1 MDRHF
6 AARGL
11 CVLGLLATGA
21 LWAPGCAA
29 REVGIEPRLGQPTG
43 LPAAEADA
51 RADAVRRDPIGYLR
65 KVTDN
70 CRALEQYTL
79 TFTRQERRGLL
90 KLLYGPERITCW
102 FRRQPFSIRMKWL
115 DPKVKYGESTY
126 VEGRKGN
133 KVRFVPRHG
142 LFGLPPRIT
151 AVDLQTPVTWGEA
164 KYPLTTFGLERLME
178 RSVRTMETAGDDVVV
193 TYHGLMALRASER
206 TVHHLRLE
214 YSPTRYEVSI
224 QDLYIDVETDLPAAT
239 VLKYPSGRLDAAY
252 LYEDLD
258 RNVTLT
264 DGDFLLEAERE
275 RGDATA
281 EHAAHTP

>member
-1 MDRHF
+1 MHRHS
-6 AARGL
+6 ATRGL
-11 CVLGLLATGA
+11 CVLGLLAA
-21 LWAPGCAA
+21 AVLWAPGCAR
-29 REVGIEPRLGQPTG
+29 REVGIEPRLGRLAG

-51 RADAVRRDPIGYLR
+51 RADAIRRDPIGYLR
-65 KVTDN
+65 KVADN
-70 CRALEQYTL
+70 CRALEEYTL
-79 TFTRQERRGLL
+79 TFTRQERRGLF

-115 DPKVKYGESTY
+115 DPEVKYGESTY
-126 VEGRKGN
+126 VEGQNGN
-133 KVRFVPRHG
+133 KVRFVPRPG

-178 RSVRTMETAGDDVVV
+178 RTLRTMEAADEDVVV
-193 TYHGLMALRASER
+193 TYQGLMALSGSER
-206 TVHHLRLE
+206 IVHHLRLE
-214 YSPTRYEVSI
+214 YSPTRNKVPI

-264 DGDFLLEAERE
+264 DEDFLLEAERE
-275 RGDATA
+275 RGEATA
-281 EHAAHTP
+281 EHAAHAP

>member
-1 MDRHF
+1 MDRHS
-6 AARGL
+6 ATRGL
-11 CVLGLLATGA
+11 CVLGLLATA
-21 LWAPGCAA
+21 VFAAPGCAG
-29 REVGIEPRLGQPTG
+29 REVGIEPRLGQLVG
-43 LPAAEADA
+43 LPAAQADA

-65 KVTDN
+65 KVADN

-79 TFTRQERRGLL
+79 TFTRQERRGLF

-102 FRRQPFSIRMKWL
+102 FRRRPFSIRMKWL

-142 LFGLPPRIT
+142 LFGLAPRIT

-193 TYHGLMALRASER
+193 TYHGLMAMRASER
-206 TVHHLRLE
+206 MVHHLRLE
-214 YSPTRYEVSI
+214 YSPTRSKVSI

-264 DGDFLLEAERE
+264 DEDFLLEAERK
-275 RGDATA
+275 RGGPTA
-281 EHAAHTP
+281 EHAAHAP